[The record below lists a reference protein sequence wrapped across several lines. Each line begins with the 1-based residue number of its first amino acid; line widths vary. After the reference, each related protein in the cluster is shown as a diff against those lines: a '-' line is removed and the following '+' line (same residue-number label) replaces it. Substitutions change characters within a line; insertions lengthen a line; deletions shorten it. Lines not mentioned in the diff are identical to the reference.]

1 MTSKRPW
8 IGAGILALVLLF
20 SGLAAPALFAESDE
34 AKASARYLQLFE
46 YIYGFIEKNYVDQVD
61 PSTLYKGA
69 LKGMLES
76 LDDPYSM
83 YIDNDSLIGTDLK
96 DTTTG
101 SFGGVGLSITKPT
114 ESTPEKPAF
123 VEVAS
128 PIEDTPGWKSG
139 IQPGDLIL
147 AIDGQGTADIT
158 MSEVLSR
165 LRGPVGTDVTV
176 QIRRGKNLEFPVT
189 LTRALIEVPTVKFTM
204 MDGGIGYLRII
215 EFTPLTPSRVQ
226 DALDSFKKA
235 KYKGLII
242 DVRNNPGG
250 LLPSVGD
257 VADKFIDSGVI
268 VSTRS
273 RNARDTSEITASPSK
288 TTFKP
293 RVPTVVLLNK
303 GSASAAEILS
313 GALKDYHLAYL
324 VGETSYGKGSV
335 QQVID
340 LFDNDQMKLT
350 MARYYTPSGANIDKK
365 GIAPDREV
373 LFPVLSE
380 AEEKA
385 LADLLTT
392 TALADA
398 VAGRESLSSAA
409 ADVLAAQLAK
419 KWPVSV
425 RVLKKLVTQE
435 FYRTRIS
442 PMYDLDYDIQLKAA
456 VDILATEDVDKL
468 LTATKTVLEL
478 QEETAVADAAA
489 VSAVSSR

>member
-1 MTSKRPW
+1 MQPQKGCVITSYSIHYTK
-8 IGAGILALVLLF
+8 LY
-20 SGLAAPALFAESDE
+20 D
-34 AKASARYLQLFE
+34 
-46 YIYGFIEKNYVDQVD
+46 YGFIEKNYVDQVD

-235 KYKGLII
+235 
-242 DVRNNPGG
+242 
-250 LLPSVGD
+250 
-257 VADKFIDSGVI
+257 
-268 VSTRS
+268 
-273 RNARDTSEITASPSK
+273 
-288 TTFKP
+288 
-293 RVPTVVLLNK
+293 
-303 GSASAAEILS
+303 
-313 GALKDYHLAYL
+313 
-324 VGETSYGKGSV
+324 
-335 QQVID
+335 
-340 LFDNDQMKLT
+340 
-350 MARYYTPSGANIDKK
+350 
-365 GIAPDREV
+365 
-373 LFPVLSE
+373 
-380 AEEKA
+380 
-385 LADLLTT
+385 
-392 TALADA
+392 
-398 VAGRESLSSAA
+398 
-409 ADVLAAQLAK
+409 
-419 KWPVSV
+419 
-425 RVLKKLVTQE
+425 
-435 FYRTRIS
+435 
-442 PMYDLDYDIQLKAA
+442 
-456 VDILATEDVDKL
+456 
-468 LTATKTVLEL
+468 
-478 QEETAVADAAA
+478 
-489 VSAVSSR
+489 